1 MVTPL
6 GRCVSAGFIDFS
18 VARDLEI
25 SALAAAFR
33 SNRGTAAKS
42 LRRAPD
48 EPDETCCPAREGWW
62 LSTAEIRADRHQ
74 PCYSGG
80 RSDRQLSHCY
90 HYGDHRRRWRVRL
103 NALPRIRIS
112 SPQRTAFSALPNS
125 TSMPSPMLRTDRPL
139 YFKIIGSI
147 SSRACRAIRSCVAS
161 SSRLIKRL
169 IANDI
174 GQQYCRK
181 PARDRGTRPY
191 HSRFR
196 YLESPLRHG
205 RSLQISADSE

>member
-1 MVTPL
+1 MLWLTQTVPGAARASSRAVMLTLVPYISRSSTRTSPVLMPIRSCMRSASSPYRSASPL
-6 GRCVSAGFIDFS
+6 
-18 VARDLEI
+18 
-25 SALAAAFR
+25 
-33 SNRGTAAKS
+33 
-42 LRRAPD
+42 
-48 EPDETCCPAREGWW
+48 W
-62 LSTAEIRADRHQ
+62 
-74 PCYSGG
+74 
-80 RSDRQLSHCY
+80 
-90 HYGDHRRRWRVRL
+90 
-103 NALPRIRIS
+103 IS

-125 TSMPSPMLRTDRPL
+125 TSMLSPMLRTKRPP

-161 SSRLIKRL
+161 SSRLKAA